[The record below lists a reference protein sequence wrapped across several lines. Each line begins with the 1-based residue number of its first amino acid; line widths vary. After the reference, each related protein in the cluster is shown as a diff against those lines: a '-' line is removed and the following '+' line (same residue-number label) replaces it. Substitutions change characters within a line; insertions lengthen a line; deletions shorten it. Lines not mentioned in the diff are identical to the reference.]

1 MRSSAHI
8 AAQSSQTHS
17 SFPPRRA
24 GSSISSAKVAAA
36 ASQHGIRSVSAAHDV
51 SSVGQWLE
59 LRIESS
65 FFCYQ
70 TRVGAR
76 TPLMAPTRF
85 GLGGYSWLL
94 HLLPDGLA
102 NLLPELERLLRI
114 LFESVSYLCDGRD
127 YLLEEDLQ
135 Y

>member
-1 MRSSAHI
+1 
-8 AAQSSQTHS
+8 
-17 SFPPRRA
+17 
-24 GSSISSAKVAAA
+24 
-36 ASQHGIRSVSAAHDV
+36 
-51 SSVGQWLE
+51 
-59 LRIESS
+59 
-65 FFCYQ
+65 
-70 TRVGAR
+70 
-76 TPLMAPTRF
+76 MAPTRF

-94 HLLPDGLA
+94 HLLPNGLA

>member
-1 MRSSAHI
+1 
-8 AAQSSQTHS
+8 
-17 SFPPRRA
+17 
-24 GSSISSAKVAAA
+24 
-36 ASQHGIRSVSAAHDV
+36 
-51 SSVGQWLE
+51 
-59 LRIESS
+59 
-65 FFCYQ
+65 
-70 TRVGAR
+70 
-76 TPLMAPTRF
+76 MAPTRF